1 MENFFKYSLQ
11 NIGLKQYDSISEK
24 KFSLSKTKIFN
35 KMLIVLDLVGFSRIL
50 IICFFPEFSMIQ
62 WNLHVIH
69 TTLN

>member
-11 NIGLKQYDSISEK
+11 DIGLKQYDSISEK

-50 IICFFPEFSMIQ
+50 ITCFSPEFSMIK